1 MKENG
6 QDLKAHITKLKES
19 VVNMPKKKK
28 IIFGG
33 GLGAIVLIAVVIT
46 LVLNIT
52 ASRQRVL
59 YEGLEAEEASEVYTI
74 LQELGIEVQRDAQG
88 NITVPAKDY
97 DRALLQV
104 AQEGYTS
111 SSSPYGLFESHTGMT
126 ATEAENQ
133 QWILYQTQE
142 NLQRTLES
150 LSAVKDAI
158 VNIDVPDQ
166 GSYVWEKDTSAGQSS
181 AGVVLTLQEELS
193 EDQVTGIK
201 NLVASSVPRL
211 QPENVTVI
219 DAETS
224 QELAGSTGDKTAS
237 ETASDN
243 LEFEKQVQSQLEE
256 NVERVLAP
264 RYGNG
269 VVAVAKVVIDYDKM
283 MTEEMTLQEKDGGGG
298 YTTSFSEQYT
308 LDGQVAAGGIVGEE
322 NNTDIPQQAYETD
335 ENGNPLT
342 NYSRDIQYDY
352 GYIKTQIE
360 KGNAVLSSASISVM
374 VDEANMTEMRRLE
387 LVDLIAKSTGIPEGS
402 ISVSPID
409 PNAQGQNQTDAE
421 NNGQDTQ
428 VVVQIPL
435 WGYILA
441 GAAALLV
448 LLLVI
453 LLLVARSKSRKK
465 KREQELQQNEIDEQ
479 RAQMER
485 EIAQYKKELSD
496 AAMAATNPKDEAIIN
511 EVKDF
516 AKQNPE
522 VTANLLRSWLKEGE

>member
-1 MKENG
+1 MKANG
-6 QDLKAHITKLKES
+6 QDLKSHITKLKES
-19 VVNMPKKKK
+19 VANMPKKKK

-46 LVLNIT
+46 VVLNIT
-52 ASRQRVL
+52 ASSQRVL
-59 YEGLEAEEASEVYTI
+59 YEGLEAEEASEVYSI

-104 AQEGYTS
+104 AQQGYTS
-111 SSSPYGLFESHTGMT
+111 NASPYGLFESHTGMT

-142 NLQRTLES
+142 NLQRTLKS

-158 VNIDVPDQ
+158 VNIDVPEQ
-166 GSYVWEKDTSAGQSS
+166 GSYVWEKDTAAGQSS
-181 AGVVLTLQEELS
+181 AGVVLTLKEELT
-193 EDQVTGIK
+193 EEQVTGIK

-211 QPENVTVI
+211 QPENVTVV

-224 QELAGSTGDKTAS
+224 QELAGSTGEKTAS
-237 ETASDN
+237 ETASNN

-256 NVERVLAP
+256 NVRRVLAP
-264 RYGNG
+264 RYGTDG

-374 VDEANMTEMRRLE
+374 VKESNMTD
-387 LVDLIAKSTGIPEGS
+387 LVAKSTGIPEDS
-402 ISVSPID
+402 ISVSPVN
-409 PNAQGQNQTDAE
+409 PNAQG
-421 NNGQDTQ
+421 GQDGTDGQDAQ

-441 GAAALLV
+441 AAAALLV
-448 LLLVI
+448 LLLLI

-465 KREQELQQNEIDEQ
+465 KREQELQQTEIDEQ

-522 VTANLLRSWLKEGE
+522 VTANLLRSWLKEGQ